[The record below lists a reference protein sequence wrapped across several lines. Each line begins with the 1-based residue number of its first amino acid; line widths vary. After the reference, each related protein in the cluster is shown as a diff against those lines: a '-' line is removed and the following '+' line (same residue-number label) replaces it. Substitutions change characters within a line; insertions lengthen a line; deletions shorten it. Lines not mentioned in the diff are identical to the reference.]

1 MEVQILHHHFEW
13 QERHGLWSAST
24 VKQFASLLR
33 TYAPLTAV
41 IFATQNG
48 GKVSGFPSTIRFTLV
63 T

>member
-1 MEVQILHHHFEW
+1 MRPAGKLIHFSEK
-13 QERHGLWSAST
+13 RAH
-24 VKQFASLLR
+24 KLLPY

-48 GKVSGFPSTIRFTLV
+48 GEVSGFLSTIRFMLV